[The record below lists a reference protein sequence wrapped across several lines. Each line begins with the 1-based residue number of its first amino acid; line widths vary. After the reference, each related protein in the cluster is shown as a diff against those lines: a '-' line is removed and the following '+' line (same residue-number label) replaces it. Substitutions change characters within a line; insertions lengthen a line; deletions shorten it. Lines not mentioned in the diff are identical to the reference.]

1 MTNSVRHFKLSGYC
15 RYLFYIMRLL
25 GVDISKY
32 QVNVSKSVHLESCI
46 DYIELEQGNPC
57 FPSFDVSSDDTTS
70 LWHRLPSQPFD
81 KNAWVFYARGI
92 YEDKYFLT
100 VFCIDY
106 PDEFLEIEIQR
117 CRKCGD
123 FTTNKRSYGL
133 QRA

>member
-32 QVNVSKSVHLESCI
+32 QVHVPKSVHLENCI
-46 DYIELEQGNPC
+46 DYIELEQGSPC
-57 FPSFDVSSDDTTS
+57 FPLFDVSSDDTMS
-70 LWHRLPSQPFD
+70 VWHRLPSQPFD
-81 KNAWVFYARGI
+81 KNAWVFYARGL

-123 FTTNKRSYGL
+123 FTTDRGSYGL

>member
-1 MTNSVRHFKLSGYC
+1 M
-15 RYLFYIMRLL
+15 
-25 GVDISKY
+25 
-32 QVNVSKSVHLESCI
+32 HLESCI
-46 DYIELEQGNPC
+46 DYIELEQGSPC
-57 FPSFDVSSDDTTS
+57 FQSFDVSSDDTTS

-123 FTTNKRSYGL
+123 FTTNRRNY
-133 QRA
+133 

>member
-25 GVDISKY
+25 GADISKY

-46 DYIELEQGNPC
+46 DYIELEQGSPC
-57 FPSFDVSSDDTTS
+57 FLSFDVSSDDTTS

-81 KNAWVFYARGI
+81 KNAWVFYARWI

-123 FTTNKRSYGL
+123 FSTNKRSYGL

>member
-1 MTNSVRHFKLSGYC
+1 MTNSVRHFKLSCYC

-32 QVNVSKSVHLESCI
+32 QVYVPKSVHLENCI
-46 DYIELEQGNPC
+46 DYIELEQGSPY
-57 FPSFDVSSDDTTS
+57 FPLFDVSSDDTIRA
-70 LWHRLPSQPFD
+70 WHRLPSQPFD

-106 PDEFLEIEIQR
+106 PDEFLEIEIR
-117 CRKCGD
+117 RYRKCGD
-123 FTTNKRSYGL
+123 FTTDRKNYGL
-133 QRA
+133 QRT

>member
-25 GVDISKY
+25 GADISKY
-32 QVNVSKSVHLESCI
+32 QVHVSKSVHLESCI

-57 FPSFDVSSDDTTS
+57 FPLFDVSSNNTTRA
-70 LWHRLPSQPFD
+70 WHRLPSQPFD

-123 FTTNKRSYGL
+123 FTTNRRNYRP

>member
-25 GVDISKY
+25 GADISKY

-57 FPSFDVSSDDTTS
+57 FPSFDVSSDDTMS

-123 FTTNKRSYGL
+123 FTTNRRNY
-133 QRA
+133 

>member
-32 QVNVSKSVHLESCI
+32 QVHVSKSVHLESCI
-46 DYIELEQGNPC
+46 DYMELEQGSPC
-57 FPSFDVSSDDTTS
+57 FPLFDVSSDDTMS
-70 LWHRLPSQPFD
+70 LWHRLPSQQFD

-123 FTTNKRSYGL
+123 FTTNRRNYGL
-133 QRA
+133 

>member
-25 GVDISKY
+25 GADISKY
-32 QVNVSKSVHLESCI
+32 QVHVSKSVHLESCI

-57 FPSFDVSSDDTTS
+57 FPLFDVSSNNTTRA
-70 LWHRLPSQPFD
+70 WHRLPSQPFD

-123 FTTNKRSYGL
+123 FTTNRRNYGL
-133 QRA
+133 

>member
-15 RYLFYIMRLL
+15 RYLFYIMRLF
-25 GVDISKY
+25 GADISKY
-32 QVNVSKSVHLESCI
+32 QVHVSKSVHLESCI

-57 FPSFDVSSDDTTS
+57 FPLFDVSSNDTTRD
-70 LWHRLPSQPFD
+70 WHRLPSQPFD

-123 FTTNKRSYGL
+123 FTINRRNYGL

>member
-1 MTNSVRHFKLSGYC
+1 MTNSVRHFKLSCYC

-25 GVDISKY
+25 GADISKY
-32 QVNVSKSVHLESCI
+32 QVHVSKSVHLESCI
-46 DYIELEQGNPC
+46 DYIELEQGSPC
-57 FPSFDVSSDDTTS
+57 FPLFDVSSDDTTS
-70 LWHRLPSQPFD
+70 AWHRLPSQPFD
-81 KNAWVFYARGI
+81 KNAWVFYARGL
-92 YEDKYFLT
+92 YEDKYFLI

-123 FTTNKRSYGL
+123 FTTNRRNYGL

>member
-1 MTNSVRHFKLSGYC
+1 MTNSVRHFKLSCYC

-32 QVNVSKSVHLESCI
+32 QVHVPKSVHLENCI
-46 DYIELEQGNPC
+46 DYIELEQGSPY
-57 FPSFDVSSDDTTS
+57 FPLFDVSSDDTMRA
-70 LWHRLPSQPFD
+70 WHRLPSQPFD

-117 CRKCGD
+117 CRECGD
-123 FTTNKRSYGL
+123 FTTNRRNYGL

>member
-25 GVDISKY
+25 GADISKY
-32 QVNVSKSVHLESCI
+32 QVHVSKSVNLESCI

-57 FPSFDVSSDDTTS
+57 FPLFDVSSNNTTRA
-70 LWHRLPSQPFD
+70 WHRLPSQPFD

-123 FTTNKRSYGL
+123 FTTNRRNYRP

>member
-15 RYLFYIMRLL
+15 RYLFYIMHLL
-25 GVDISKY
+25 GADISKY
-32 QVNVSKSVHLESCI
+32 QVHVSKSVHIESCI

-57 FPSFDVSSDDTTS
+57 FPLFDVSSNNTTRA
-70 LWHRLPSQPFD
+70 WHRLPSQPFD
-81 KNAWVFYARGI
+81 KNAWVFYARGL

-123 FTTNKRSYGL
+123 FTANRRSYGL
-133 QRA
+133 

>member
-1 MTNSVRHFKLSGYC
+1 MTNSVRHFKLSCYC

-32 QVNVSKSVHLESCI
+32 QVHVPKSVHLENCI
-46 DYIELEQGNPC
+46 DYIELEQGSPY
-57 FPSFDVSSDDTTS
+57 FPLFDVSSDDTIRA
-70 LWHRLPSQPFD
+70 WHRLPSQPFD

-117 CRKCGD
+117 CSKCGD
-123 FTTNKRSYGL
+123 FSSDRRNYGL
-133 QRA
+133 

>member
-25 GVDISKY
+25 GADISKY
-32 QVNVSKSVHLESCI
+32 QVHVSKSTHLESCI
-46 DYIELEQGNPC
+46 DYIELEQGSPC
-57 FPSFDVSSDDTTS
+57 FPLFDVSSDDTTRA
-70 LWHRLPSQPFD
+70 WHRLPSQPFD

-92 YEDKYFLT
+92 YVDKYFLT

-123 FTTNKRSYGL
+123 FTTNRRNYGL
-133 QRA
+133 

>member
-15 RYLFYIMRLL
+15 RYLFCIMRLL
-25 GVDISKY
+25 GADISKY
-32 QVNVSKSVHLESCI
+32 QVHVSKSVHLESCI
-46 DYIELEQGNPC
+46 DYIELEQGSPC
-57 FPSFDVSSDDTTS
+57 FPLFDVSSNDITRA
-70 LWHRLPSQPFD
+70 WHRLPSQPFD
-81 KNAWVFYARGI
+81 KNAWVLYARGI

-123 FTTNKRSYGL
+123 FTTNRRNY
-133 QRA
+133 

>member
-1 MTNSVRHFKLSGYC
+1 MTNSVRHFKLRGYC

-32 QVNVSKSVHLESCI
+32 QVRVLKSVHLDNCI
-46 DYIELEQGNPC
+46 DYIELEQGSPC
-57 FPSFDVSSDDTTS
+57 FPSFDVSSDDTMS
-70 LWHRLPSQPFD
+70 AWHRLPSQPFD

-106 PDEFLEIEIQR
+106 PDEFLEIEIR
-117 CRKCGD
+117 RYRKCGD
-123 FTTNKRSYGL
+123 FTTDRKNYGL
-133 QRA
+133 QRT

>member
-32 QVNVSKSVHLESCI
+32 QVRVAKSVRLDGCI
-46 DYIELEQGNPC
+46 DYIELEQGGPC
-57 FPSFDVSSDDTTS
+57 FPLFDVSSDGTTS
-70 LWHRLPSQPFD
+70 AWHRLPSQPFD
-81 KNAWVFYARGI
+81 KNAWVFYAKGV

-100 VFCIDY
+100 IFSIDY
-106 PDEFLEIEIQR
+106 PDEFLEIEIWR
-117 CRKCGD
+117 YRKCGKI
-123 FTTNKRSYGL
+123 TTNRGSYGL

>member
-25 GVDISKY
+25 GADISKY
-32 QVNVSKSVHLESCI
+32 QVHVSKSVNLESCI

-57 FPSFDVSSDDTTS
+57 FPLFDVSSNNTMRA
-70 LWHRLPSQPFD
+70 WHRLPSQPFD

-123 FTTNKRSYGL
+123 FTTNRRNYRP

>member
-25 GVDISKY
+25 GADISKY
-32 QVNVSKSVHLESCI
+32 QVHVSKSVHLESCI

-57 FPSFDVSSDDTTS
+57 FPSFDVSSDDTTRA
-70 LWHRLPSQPFD
+70 WNRLPSQPFD